1 MHINKNLNIFLNL
14 LEKKDKLLFHYVVFI
29 QLGGSI
35 LEAFG
40 VALIIPIL
48 GSILGQGGS
57 NFFFLSDINE
67 TLNFS
72 SKGNLLIFLVAVM
85 LIFFIFKNAALALI
99 YKKVTNFA
107 FSIQFKI
114 KSKVYSHFIKQ
125 QYQKFSEVG
134 SSNLISTI
142 SVDLNIF
149 TQNFIISLLLFISE
163 FFVLLMISILLLL
176 VEPAGFLLIIFCAL
190 IFILLFFK
198 FFKNRLKEF
207 GDEKE
212 KNEIVLQKIINDSLN
227 SFQITKIHN
236 KEDFFI
242 NKFNI
247 FNHKTSFLYGKFV
260 FLQTIPRLF
269 LELLIII
276 LISILIFV
284 MIKFDYSFNEIFI
297 KIAIFSAAAFRVMPS
312 INRLT
317 YTYQSIIFSS
327 ATLKKISL
335 INDEIL
341 STKNNNIAKK
351 EKSKIKVNFKD
362 SLRMEN
368 ISFNYGT
375 NKILEN
381 INLKIKKG
389 EAIGIYGASGGGKT
403 TLINLI
409 SGLLQPSNGK
419 IFLDNIEL
427 KIHNAQWQKIVGY
440 VPQAINL
447 LNDTIINNITFCDDH
462 VDHEL
467 LKKISIESEI
477 SELII
482 NEGNKEVGEK
492 GLKMSGGQLQRL
504 SIARALYK
512 KPEILIFDEATN
524 ALDEETEKKLLETIY
539 SFKGKITLIIISHN
553 LKNLDKCDAKYKLEN
568 GNFKIQ
574 N

>member
-1 MHINKNLNIFLNL
+1 
-14 LEKKDKLLFHYVVFI
+14 
-29 QLGGSI
+29 
-35 LEAFG
+35 
-40 VALIIPIL
+40 
-48 GSILGQGGS
+48 
-57 NFFFLSDINE
+57 
-67 TLNFS
+67 
-72 SKGNLLIFLVAVM
+72 M

-107 FSIQFKI
+107 FSIQYKI

-190 IFILLFFK
+190 IFILLFYK

-212 KNEIVLQKIINDSLN
+212 KNEIVLQKIINDSLS

-284 MIKFDYSFNEIFI
+284 MIKFNYSFNEIFI

-341 STKNNNIAKK
+341 STKNKNIEKK

-368 ISFNYGT
+368 ISFNYGN

-419 IFLDNIEL
+419 IFLDNTEL

-524 ALDEETEKKLLETIY
+524 ALDEETEKKLLDTIY

-574 N
+574 S

>member
-1 MHINKNLNIFLNL
+1 MIVKKNLDIFLRL
-14 LEKKDKLLFHYVVFI
+14 LEKKDKLSFHYVVLL

-40 VALIIPIL
+40 IALIIPIL
-48 GSILGQGGS
+48 GVILGQEGS

-67 TLNFS
+67 SLNIS
-72 SKGNLLIFLVAVM
+72 NKGSLLMLLVAAM
-85 LIFFIFKNAALALI
+85 LLFFTFKNLVLAVI
-99 YKKVTNFA
+99 YKKVYNFA
-107 FSIQFKI
+107 FNIQYKI

-125 QYQKFSEVG
+125 KYQKFLEVG

-142 SVDLNIF
+142 SVDLNLF
-149 TQNFIISLLLFISE
+149 TQNFIISLLIFVSE
-163 FFVLLMISILLLL
+163 FFVLIMISILLILI
-176 VEPAGFLLIIFCAL
+176 EPAGFLLMTFCAL
-190 IFILLFFK
+190 IFIFFFYK
-198 FFKNRLKEF
+198 FFKNKLKEF

-212 KNEIVLQKIINDSLN
+212 KNEVELQKIINDSLS

-236 KEDFFI
+236 KEEFFI

-276 LISILIFV
+276 LISILVFV
-284 MIKFDYSFNEIFI
+284 MIKFNYSFNEIFI
-297 KIAIFSAAAFRVMPS
+297 KIAIFAAAAFRMMPS

-317 YTYQSIIFSS
+317 YTYQSILFST

-341 STKNNNIAKK
+341 ATKNKDILK
-351 EKSKIKVNFKD
+351 EQKSKKLVNFKD

-368 ISFNYGT
+368 ISFNYGS
-375 NKILEN
+375 NKILDN
-381 INLKIKKG
+381 INLNLKKG

-409 SGLLQPSNGK
+409 SGLLQPSSGK
-419 IFLDNIEL
+419 IFLDNTEL
-427 KIHNAQWQKIVGY
+427 EIHNAQWQKIVGY
-440 VPQAINL
+440 VPQSINL
-447 LNDTIINNITFCDDH
+447 LNDTIINNITFCDNH

-467 LKKISIESEI
+467 LKKISIESQI

-524 ALDEETEKKLLETIY
+524 ALDEETEKKLIETIY

-553 LKNLDKCDAKYKLEN
+553 LENLDNCDVKYKLEN

-574 N
+574 S

>member
-1 MHINKNLNIFLNL
+1 MIVKKNLDIFLRL
-14 LEKKDKLLFHYVVFI
+14 LEKKDKLSFHYVVLL

-40 VALIIPIL
+40 IALIIPIL
-48 GSILGQGGS
+48 GVILGQEGS
-57 NFFFLSDINE
+57 NFYFLSDINE
-67 TLNFS
+67 SLNIS
-72 SKGNLLIFLVAVM
+72 NKGSLLMLLVAAM
-85 LIFFIFKNAALALI
+85 LLFFTFKNLVLAVI
-99 YKKVTNFA
+99 YKKVYNFA
-107 FSIQFKI
+107 FNIQYKI

-125 QYQKFSEVG
+125 KYQKFLEVG

-142 SVDLNIF
+142 SVDLNLF
-149 TQNFIISLLLFISE
+149 TQNFIISLLIFVSE
-163 FFVLLMISILLLL
+163 FFVLIMISILLILI
-176 VEPAGFLLIIFCAL
+176 EPAGFLLMTLCAL
-190 IFILLFFK
+190 IFIFFFYK
-198 FFKNRLKEF
+198 FFKNKLKEF

-212 KNEIVLQKIINDSLN
+212 KNEVELQKIINDSLS

-247 FNHKTSFLYGKFV
+247 FNHKTSSIYGKFV

-276 LISILIFV
+276 LISILVFV
-284 MIKFDYSFNEIFI
+284 MIKFNYSFNEIFI
-297 KIAIFSAAAFRVMPS
+297 KIAIFAAAAFRMMPS

-317 YTYQSIIFSS
+317 YTYQSILFST

-341 STKNNNIAKK
+341 ATKNKDILK
-351 EKSKIKVNFKD
+351 EQKSKKLVNFKD

-368 ISFNYGT
+368 ISFNYGS
-375 NKILEN
+375 NKILDN
-381 INLKIKKG
+381 INLNLKKG

-409 SGLLQPSNGK
+409 SGLLQPSSGK
-419 IFLDNIEL
+419 IFLDNTEL
-427 KIHNAQWQKIVGY
+427 EIHNAQWQKIVGY
-440 VPQAINL
+440 VPQSINL
-447 LNDTIINNITFCDDH
+447 LNDTIINNITFCDNH

-467 LKKISIESEI
+467 LKKISIESQI

-524 ALDEETEKKLLETIY
+524 ALDEETEKKLIETIY

-553 LKNLDKCDAKYKLEN
+553 LENLDNCDVKYKLEN

-574 N
+574 S

>member
-1 MHINKNLNIFLNL
+1 MIVKKNLDIFLRL
-14 LEKKDKLLFHYVVFI
+14 LGKKEKLLFQYVVFL

-40 VALIIPIL
+40 IALIIPIL
-48 GSILGQGGS
+48 GIILGQDGS
-57 NFFFLSDINE
+57 NFFFLRDINE
-67 TLNFS
+67 SLNIS
-72 SKGNLLIFLVAVM
+72 NKGSLLMFLVATM
-85 LIFFIFKNAALALI
+85 LLFFIFKNAVLAFI
-99 YKKVTNFA
+99 YKKIYNFA
-107 FSIQFKI
+107 YNIQYNI

-125 QYQKFSEVG
+125 KYQKFTEVG

-142 SVDLNIF
+142 SVDLNLF
-149 TQNFIISLLLFISE
+149 TQNFIGSLLIFTAEL
-163 FFVLLMISILLLL
+163 FVLLMISILLILI
-176 VEPAGFLLIIFCAL
+176 EPAGFLLMTLCAL
-190 IFILLFFK
+190 IFIFFFYK
-198 FFKNRLKEF
+198 FFKNKLKEF

-212 KNEIVLQKIINDSLN
+212 KSEVELQKIINDSLS

-247 FNHKTSFLYGKFV
+247 FNHKTSSLYGKFV
-260 FLQTIPRLF
+260 FLQNIPRLF

-284 MIKFDYSFNEIFI
+284 MIKFNYTFNEIFI
-297 KIAIFSAAAFRVMPS
+297 KIAIFSASAFRMMPS

-317 YTYQSIIFSS
+317 YTYQSILFST
-327 ATLKKISL
+327 ATVEKISL

-341 STKNNNIAKK
+341 SAKNEDILKEQQNKK
-351 EKSKIKVNFKD
+351 LINFKD

-368 ISFNYGT
+368 ISFNYGSI
-375 NKILEN
+375 KILEN

-389 EAIGIYGASGGGKT
+389 EAIGIYGTSGGGKT

-409 SGLLQPSNGK
+409 SGLLQPSSGK
-419 IFLDNIEL
+419 IFLDNKEL
-427 KIHNAQWQKIVGY
+427 EINNSQWQKKIGY
-440 VPQAINL
+440 VPQSINL

-462 VDHEL
+462 LDHEL
-467 LKKISIESEI
+467 LKKISIDSQI

-524 ALDEETEKKLLETIY
+524 ALDEETEKQLIETIY
-539 SFKGKITLIIISHN
+539 SFKGKMTLIIISHN
-553 LKNLDKCDAKYKLEN
+553 LKNLDNCDAKYKLEN
-568 GNFKIQ
+568 GNFKIES
-574 N
+574 

>member
-1 MHINKNLNIFLNL
+1 MIVKKNLDIFLRL
-14 LEKKDKLLFHYVVFI
+14 LGKKEKLLFQYVVFL

-40 VALIIPIL
+40 IALIIPIL
-48 GSILGQGGS
+48 GIILGQDGS
-57 NFFFLSDINE
+57 NFFFLKDINE
-67 TLNFS
+67 SLNIS
-72 SKGNLLIFLVAVM
+72 NKGSLLMFLVATM
-85 LIFFIFKNAALALI
+85 LLFFIFKNAFLAFI
-99 YKKVTNFA
+99 YKKIYNFA
-107 FSIQFKI
+107 YNIQYNI

-125 QYQKFSEVG
+125 KYQKFTEVG

-142 SVDLNIF
+142 SVDLNLF
-149 TQNFIISLLLFISE
+149 TQNFIGSLLIFTAEL
-163 FFVLLMISILLLL
+163 FVLLMISILLILI
-176 VEPAGFLLIIFCAL
+176 EPAGFLLMSLCAL
-190 IFILLFFK
+190 IFIFFFYK
-198 FFKNRLKEF
+198 FFKNKLKEF

-212 KNEIVLQKIINDSLN
+212 KSEVELQKIINDSLS

-247 FNHKTSFLYGKFV
+247 FNHKTSSLYGKFV
-260 FLQTIPRLF
+260 FLQNIPRLF

-284 MIKFDYSFNEIFI
+284 MIKFNYTFNEIFI
-297 KIAIFSAAAFRVMPS
+297 KIAIFSASAFRMMPS

-317 YTYQSIIFSS
+317 YTYQSILFST
-327 ATLKKISL
+327 ATVEKISL

-341 STKNNNIAKK
+341 SAKNEDILKEQQNKK
-351 EKSKIKVNFKD
+351 LVNFKD

-368 ISFNYGT
+368 ISFNYGSI
-375 NKILEN
+375 KILDN

-389 EAIGIYGASGGGKT
+389 EAIGIYGTSGGGKT

-409 SGLLQPSNGK
+409 SGLLQPSSGK
-419 IFLDNIEL
+419 IFLDNKEL
-427 KIHNAQWQKIVGY
+427 EINNSQWQKKIGY
-440 VPQAINL
+440 VPQSINL

-462 VDHEL
+462 LDHEL
-467 LKKISIESEI
+467 LKKISIDSQI

-512 KPEILIFDEATN
+512 NQKF
-524 ALDEETEKKLLETIY
+524 
-539 SFKGKITLIIISHN
+539 
-553 LKNLDKCDAKYKLEN
+553 
-568 GNFKIQ
+568 
-574 N
+574 

>member
-1 MHINKNLNIFLNL
+1 MLVKKNLDIFLRL
-14 LEKKDKLLFHYVVFI
+14 LEKKDKLLFQYVVLL

-40 VALIIPIL
+40 IALIIPIL
-48 GSILGQGGS
+48 GVILGQEGS
-57 NFFFLSDINE
+57 NLFFLSDINE
-67 TLNFS
+67 TLNIS
-72 SKGNLLIFLVAVM
+72 NKGGLLMFLVAAM
-85 LIFFIFKNAALALI
+85 LLFFTFKNLVLAVI
-99 YKKVTNFA
+99 YKKVYNFA
-107 FSIQFKI
+107 FNIQYNI

-125 QYQKFSEVG
+125 KYQKFLEVG

-142 SVDLNIF
+142 SVDLNLF
-149 TQNFIISLLLFISE
+149 TQNFIISLLIFAAE
-163 FFVLLMISILLLL
+163 FFVLIMISILLILI
-176 VEPAGFLLIIFCAL
+176 EPVGFLLMTFCAL
-190 IFILLFFK
+190 IFIFFFYK
-198 FFKNRLKEF
+198 FFKNKLKEF

-212 KNEIVLQKIINDSLN
+212 KNEVELQKIINDSLS

-236 KEDFFI
+236 KEEFFI

-276 LISILIFV
+276 LISILVFV
-284 MIKFDYSFNEIFI
+284 MIKFNYSFNEIFI
-297 KIAIFSAAAFRVMPS
+297 KIAIFAAAAFRMMPS

-317 YTYQSIIFSS
+317 YTYQSILFST
-327 ATLKKISL
+327 ATLKKIYM

-341 STKNNNIAKK
+341 STKNKDILK
-351 EKSKIKVNFKD
+351 EQKSKKLLNFKD

-368 ISFNYGT
+368 ISFNYGS

-381 INLKIKKG
+381 INLNLKKG

-409 SGLLQPSNGK
+409 SGLLQPSSGK
-419 IFLDNIEL
+419 IFLDNTEL
-427 KIHNAQWQKIVGY
+427 EIHNAQWQKIVGY
-440 VPQAINL
+440 VPQSINL

-462 VDHEL
+462 LDHEL
-467 LKKISIESEI
+467 LKKISIESQI

-524 ALDEETEKKLLETIY
+524 ALDDETEKKLIETIY

-553 LKNLDKCDAKYKLEN
+553 LQNLDNCDAKYKLEN

-574 N
+574 S

>member
-1 MHINKNLNIFLNL
+1 MIVKKNLDIFLRL
-14 LEKKDKLLFHYVVFI
+14 LEKKDKLSFHYVVLL

-40 VALIIPIL
+40 IALIIPIL
-48 GSILGQGGS
+48 GVILGQEGS

-67 TLNFS
+67 SLNIS
-72 SKGNLLIFLVAVM
+72 NKGSLLMFLVAAM
-85 LIFFIFKNAALALI
+85 LLFFTFKNLVLAVI
-99 YKKVTNFA
+99 YKKVYNFA
-107 FSIQFKI
+107 FNIQYKI

-125 QYQKFSEVG
+125 KYQKFLEVG

-142 SVDLNIF
+142 SVDLNLF
-149 TQNFIISLLLFISE
+149 TQNFIISLLIFVSE
-163 FFVLLMISILLLL
+163 FFVLIMISILLILI
-176 VEPAGFLLIIFCAL
+176 EPAGFLLMTLCAL
-190 IFILLFFK
+190 IFIFFFYK
-198 FFKNRLKEF
+198 FFKNKLKEF

-212 KNEIVLQKIINDSLN
+212 KNEVELQKIINDSLS

-236 KEDFFI
+236 KEEFFI

-276 LISILIFV
+276 LISILVFV
-284 MIKFDYSFNEIFI
+284 MIKFNYSFNEIFI
-297 KIAIFSAAAFRVMPS
+297 KIAIFAAAAFRMMPS

-317 YTYQSIIFSS
+317 YTYQSILFST

-341 STKNNNIAKK
+341 ATKNKDILK
-351 EKSKIKVNFKD
+351 EQKSKKLVNFKD

-368 ISFNYGT
+368 ISFNYGS
-375 NKILEN
+375 NKILDN
-381 INLKIKKG
+381 INLNLKKG

-409 SGLLQPSNGK
+409 SGLLQPSSGK
-419 IFLDNIEL
+419 IFLDNTEL
-427 KIHNAQWQKIVGY
+427 EIHNAQWQKIIGY
-440 VPQAINL
+440 VPQSINL

-462 VDHEL
+462 LDHEL
-467 LKKISIESEI
+467 LKKISIESQI

-482 NEGNKEVGEK
+482 NEGNREVGEK

-524 ALDEETEKKLLETIY
+524 ALDEETEKKLIETIY

-553 LKNLDKCDAKYKLEN
+553 LENLDNCDVKYKLEN

-574 N
+574 S

>member
-1 MHINKNLNIFLNL
+1 MIISKNLNIFLRL
-14 LEKKDKLLFHYVVFI
+14 LGKKEKLLFQYVVFL

-40 VALIIPIL
+40 IALIIPIL
-48 GSILGQGGS
+48 GIILGQDGS
-57 NFFFLSDINE
+57 NLFFLRDINE
-67 TLNFS
+67 SLNISNRS
-72 SKGNLLIFLVAVM
+72 SLLMFLVATM
-85 LIFFIFKNAALALI
+85 LLFFIFKNTVLAFI
-99 YKKVTNFA
+99 YKKIYNFA
-107 FSIQFKI
+107 YNIQYNI

-125 QYQKFSEVG
+125 KYQKFTEVG

-142 SVDLNIF
+142 SVDLNLF
-149 TQNFIISLLLFISE
+149 TQNFIGSLLIFTAELL
-163 FFVLLMISILLLL
+163 VLLMISILLILI
-176 VEPAGFLLIIFCAL
+176 EPAGFLLMTLCAL
-190 IFILLFFK
+190 IFIFFFYK
-198 FFKNRLKEF
+198 FFKNKLKEF

-212 KNEIVLQKIINDSLN
+212 KNEAELQKIINDSLS

-247 FNHKTSFLYGKFV
+247 FNHKTSSLYGKFV

-276 LISILIFV
+276 LISILILV
-284 MIKFDYSFNEIFI
+284 MIKFNYTFNEIFI
-297 KIAIFSAAAFRVMPS
+297 KIVIFSAAAFRMMPS

-317 YTYQSIIFSS
+317 YTYQSILFST
-327 ATLKKISL
+327 ATLKKISM

-341 STKNNNIAKK
+341 TTKNADILK
-351 EKSKIKVNFKD
+351 EKKNKKLVNFKN

-368 ISFNYGT
+368 ISFNYGST
-375 NKILEN
+375 KILEN
-381 INLKIKKG
+381 INLRIKKG

-409 SGLLQPSNGK
+409 SGLLQPSSGK
-419 IFLDNIEL
+419 IFLDNTEL
-427 KIHNAQWQKIVGY
+427 EIHNAQWQKIIGY
-440 VPQAINL
+440 VPQSINL

-462 VDHEL
+462 LDHKL
-467 LKKISIESEI
+467 LKKISIESQI

-482 NEGNKEVGEK
+482 NEGNREVGEK

-553 LKNLDKCDAKYKLEN
+553 LKNLDSCDAKYKLEN

-574 N
+574 S

>member
-1 MHINKNLNIFLNL
+1 MIVKKNLDIFLRL
-14 LEKKDKLLFHYVVFI
+14 LEKKDKLSFHYVVLL

-40 VALIIPIL
+40 IALIIPIL
-48 GSILGQGGS
+48 GVILGQEGS

-67 TLNFS
+67 SLNIS
-72 SKGNLLIFLVAVM
+72 NKGSLLMFLVAAM
-85 LIFFIFKNAALALI
+85 LLFFTFKNLVLAVI
-99 YKKVTNFA
+99 YKKVYNFA
-107 FSIQFKI
+107 FNIQYKI

-125 QYQKFSEVG
+125 KYQKFLEVG

-142 SVDLNIF
+142 SVDLNLF
-149 TQNFIISLLLFISE
+149 TQNFIISLLIFVSE
-163 FFVLLMISILLLL
+163 FFVLIMISILLILI
-176 VEPAGFLLIIFCAL
+176 EPAGFLLMTFCAL
-190 IFILLFFK
+190 IFIFFFYK
-198 FFKNRLKEF
+198 FFKNKLKEF

-212 KNEIVLQKIINDSLN
+212 KNEVELQKIINDSLS

-236 KEDFFI
+236 KEEFFI

-276 LISILIFV
+276 LISILVFV
-284 MIKFDYSFNEIFI
+284 MIKFNYSFNEIFI
-297 KIAIFSAAAFRVMPS
+297 KIAIFAAAAFRMMPS

-317 YTYQSIIFSS
+317 YTYQSILFST

-341 STKNNNIAKK
+341 ATKNKDILK
-351 EKSKIKVNFKD
+351 EQKSKKLVNFKD

-368 ISFNYGT
+368 ISFNYGS
-375 NKILEN
+375 NKILDN
-381 INLKIKKG
+381 INLNLKKG

-409 SGLLQPSNGK
+409 SGLLQPSSGK
-419 IFLDNIEL
+419 IFLDNTEL
-427 KIHNAQWQKIVGY
+427 EIHNAQWQKIVGY
-440 VPQAINL
+440 VPQSINL
-447 LNDTIINNITFCDDH
+447 LNDTIINNITFCDNH

-467 LKKISIESEI
+467 LKKISIESQI

-524 ALDEETEKKLLETIY
+524 ALDEETEKKLIETIY

-553 LKNLDKCDAKYKLEN
+553 LENLDNCDVKYKLEN

-574 N
+574 S

>member
-57 NFFFLSDINE
+57 NLFFLSDINE

-212 KNEIVLQKIINDSLN
+212 KNEIMLQKIINDSLS

-247 FNHKTSFLYGKFV
+247 FNHKTSFLYGKFA

-276 LISILIFV
+276 LISILIFI

-419 IFLDNIEL
+419 IFLDNTEL